1 MLHEGV
7 ENGVSVTSL
16 ILRCEGQLHF
26 CPLLWSPRA
35 PSLPCSLSS
44 LPEWAWEDLVAM
56 DSCLIFPWSHLTPPH
71 LPAFSPLLPLPPQP
85 GSASPGRTS
94 KSWMRSLR
102 ILCLVLLAFPGWY
115 IWRSPPA
122 NAALSLLGQFQTR
135 QTQPH
140 WGVGSPTNFA
150 LWHPT
155 FAAGFHVIHL
165 VDN

>member
-26 CPLLWSPRA
+26 GPLLWSPRA

-44 LPEWAWEDLVAM
+44 LPEWAWVDLVAM
-56 DSCLIFPWSHLTPPH
+56 GSCLTFPWSHLTPPH

-94 KSWMRSLR
+94 TSGMRSLR
-102 ILCLVLLAFPGWY
+102 ILCLVLLAFPRWY
-115 IWRSPPA
+115 IWLSWVSSKQGR
-122 NAALSLLGQFQTR
+122 LSLTGEWALQRILHSDTR
-135 QTQPH
+135 LLLLRSMLSI
-140 WGVGSPTNFA
+140 W
-150 LWHPT
+150 
-155 FAAGFHVIHL
+155 
-165 VDN
+165 